1 MTSPLSTS
9 LPPLAAAPAA
19 PVAPA
24 QANTYT
30 DLNALASLKNAPA
43 SGATIKAVSEQV
55 EALFLQM
62 MLKSMRDAG
71 EAAGEPES
79 NETGMYQD
87 MFDKQVALTLSK
99 RQDLGI
105 ARLFERQLGGQT
117 PGGKAS
123 GGNPPGGEAPG
134 LKSPSDVPA
143 GAASPSQLKQ
153 LPAGALPDAR
163 GRAAAPPP
171 TGANFSE
178 QAAGFVQQ
186 VLPTIRQAAA
196 ALGVNPLGL
205 LAQAALETGWGRRT
219 PRTADGTSSLN
230 LFGVKAG
237 SDWSGARAVADTVE
251 INAGVAQQTRTAFR
265 AYGSIEESVGD
276 FARLLSSSPRYREAA
291 AAGGSAEAYVQR
303 IAKAGYA
310 TDPEY
315 ANKLNDVLNSGTLRA
330 ALGARLAKL

>member
-1 MTSPLSTS
+1 MTSPLSIS
-9 LPPLAAAPAA
+9 MPPSSAAPEAST
-19 PVAPA
+19 

-30 DLNALASLKNAPA
+30 DLNALAALKNAPA
-43 SGATIKAVSEQV
+43 SAATVKAVSEQV

-71 EAAGEPES
+71 EAAGEPTS

-105 ARLFERQLGGQT
+105 ARLFERQLGG
-117 PGGKAS
+117 KAA
-123 GGNPPGGEAPG
+123 GAA
-134 LKSPSDVPA
+134 PA
-143 GAASPSQLKQ
+143 GAASSSQLK
-153 LPAGALPDAR
+153 AKGALPDPR
-163 GRAAAPPP
+163 GRAAPPP
-171 TGANFSE
+171 TGANLSE
-178 QAAGFVQQ
+178 QASDFVQQ

-196 ALGVNPLGL
+196 AVGVNPLGM
-205 LAQAALETGWGRRT
+205 LAQAALETGWGQRM

-251 INAGVAQQTRTAFR
+251 ISGGVAKQTRTAFR

-276 FARLLSSSPRYREAA
+276 FARLLTSSPRYREAV
-291 AAGGSAEAYVQR
+291 AAGGSAEAYVASV
-303 IAKAGYA
+303 AKAGYA
-310 TDPEY
+310 TDPQY
-315 ANKLNDVLNSGTLRA
+315 ANKLNEVLNSGTLQA

>member
-1 MTSPLSTS
+1 MTSPLSIS
-9 LPPLAAAPAA
+9 MPPSSAAPEAST
-19 PVAPA
+19 

-30 DLNALASLKNAPA
+30 DLNALAALKNAPA
-43 SGATIKAVSEQV
+43 SAATVKAVSEQV

-71 EAAGEPES
+71 EAAGEPTS

-105 ARLFERQLGGQT
+105 ARLFERQLGG
-117 PGGKAS
+117 KAA
-123 GGNPPGGEAPG
+123 GAA
-134 LKSPSDVPA
+134 PA
-143 GAASPSQLKQ
+143 GAASSSQLK
-153 LPAGALPDAR
+153 AKGALPDSR
-163 GRAAAPPP
+163 GRAAPPP
-171 TGANFSE
+171 TGANLSE
-178 QAAGFVQQ
+178 QASDFVQQ

-196 ALGVNPLGL
+196 AVGVNPLGM
-205 LAQAALETGWGRRT
+205 LAQAALETGWGQRM
-219 PRTADGTSSLN
+219 PRTADGNSSLN

-251 INAGVAQQTRTAFR
+251 ISGGVAKQTRTAFR

-276 FARLLSSSPRYREAA
+276 FARLLTSSPRYRDAV
-291 AAGGSAEAYVQR
+291 AAGGSAQAYVQS

-315 ANKLNDVLNSGTLRA
+315 ANKLNEVLNSGTLQA
-330 ALGARLAKL
+330 ALGARLTKL

>member
-1 MTSPLSTS
+1 MTSPLSIS
-9 LPPLAAAPAA
+9 MPPSSAAPEAST
-19 PVAPA
+19 

-30 DLNALASLKNAPA
+30 DLNALAALKNAPA
-43 SGATIKAVSEQV
+43 SAATVKAVSEQV

-71 EAAGEPES
+71 EAAGEPTS

-105 ARLFERQLGGQT
+105 ARLFERQLGG
-117 PGGKAS
+117 KAA
-123 GGNPPGGEAPG
+123 GAA
-134 LKSPSDVPA
+134 PA
-143 GAASPSQLKQ
+143 GAASSSQLK
-153 LPAGALPDAR
+153 AKGALPDSR
-163 GRAAAPPP
+163 GRAAPPP
-171 TGANFSE
+171 TGANLSE
-178 QAAGFVQQ
+178 QASDFVQQ

-196 ALGVNPLGL
+196 AVGVNPLGL
-205 LAQAALETGWGRRT
+205 LAQAALETGWGQRM
-219 PRTADGTSSLN
+219 PRTADGNSSLN

-251 INAGVAQQTRTAFR
+251 ISGGVAKQTRTAFR

-276 FARLLSSSPRYREAA
+276 FARLLTSSPRYRDAV
-291 AAGGSAEAYVQR
+291 AAGGSAQAYVQS

-315 ANKLNDVLNSGTLRA
+315 ANKLNEVLNSGTLQA
-330 ALGARLAKL
+330 ALGARLTKL